1 MAKLII
7 FAGDDPQECSL
18 QAYNTL
24 GRHPN
29 NTVQVLDRIVSK
41 EHAEIVKLP
50 DGRFELR
57 DLGSL
62 NGTFMDGERVDRR
75 VLKDGDEITFGSTRV
90 VYQENRETDRA
101 LDRVTIAPSM
111 MESHIRQRLAPE
123 LDSEFWPEKEI
134 TDEQQLRRDYERLR
148 IAQELGRA
156 IGNELDLDTLLQK
169 ILDKAFELLPAD
181 RGVILL
187 MGEDGKPV
195 PRVVKHKHDSDPEE
209 IILSNSIINEVIQ
222 GKQAVLSS
230 DASIDSRFSG
240 AHSIIMQGIRSTM
253 CVPLLHSDE
262 ILGIMNLDSQIA
274 TNAFG
279 EKDLRIF
286 TGIATQAAIAI
297 QNARL
302 AHKIEFEARTRA
314 QFERF
319 FSPAMVQEMVEG
331 RLQLDGVGEKRDTT
345 ILFADIRGF
354 TAMTENVDAHETVAL
369 LNDYFEMMVEVLFQ
383 YNGTLDKY
391 VGDEVMA
398 LFGVPIDNPDAA
410 AAAVLCAVEMQR
422 ALVEF
427 NLTREADGLPAVHAG
442 IGVNTGETVYGAIG
456 SSKALQYT
464 VIGDAVNT
472 ASRLCSLAK
481 PGEVICSESTMALV
495 KGLVTAVELPKV
507 RVKGK
512 QGELTTFRITGL
524 VDDSKPLEFLQERT
538 QPSSKY

>member
-7 FAGDDPQECSL
+7 TSGDEPQEYNL
-18 QAYNTL
+18 EAYNTL

-29 NTVQVLDRIVSK
+29 NTIQVLDRIVSK
-41 EHAEIVKLP
+41 EHAEIVCIP
-50 DGRFELR
+50 DGRYELR

-62 NGTFMDGERVDRR
+62 NGTFMEGERVDRR
-75 VLKDGDEITFGSTRV
+75 ILLDGDEITFGSTRMTFTE
-90 VYQENRETDRA
+90 QRETDRA

-111 MESHIRQRLAPE
+111 MESHIRQRLTPDV
-123 LDSEFWPEKEI
+123 DSAFWPEKDI
-134 TDEQQLRRDYERLR
+134 HDEKLLRRDYERLR

-187 MGEDGKPV
+187 MDEAGKPV
-195 PRVVKHKHDSDPEE
+195 PRVVKHKHSKDPEE
-209 IILSNSIINEVIQ
+209 IVLSNSIINEVIQ

-230 DASIDSRFSG
+230 DASIDARFSG

-253 CVPLLHSDE
+253 CVPLLHGDE

-279 EKDLRIF
+279 EKDLRVF

-319 FSPAMVQEMVEG
+319 FSPEMVKEMVEG
-331 RLQLDGVGEKRDTT
+331 RLQLDGVGETRETT

-354 TAMTENVDAHETVAL
+354 TAMTENVDAHEIVAL
-369 LNDYFEMMVEVLFQ
+369 LNDYFEMMVEVLFKHG
-383 YNGTLDKY
+383 GTLDKY

-398 LFGVPIDNPDAA
+398 LFGVPIANPDSPI
-410 AAAVLCAVEMQR
+410 AAVTCAVEMQR
-422 ALVEF
+422 ALSEF
-427 NLTREADGLPAVHAG
+427 NRTREAEGQAPVYAG
-442 IGVNTGETVYGAIG
+442 IGINTGEVVYGAIG
-456 SSKALQYT
+456 SSRALQYT

-472 ASRLCSLAK
+472 AARLCSLAK
-481 PGEVICSESTMALV
+481 PGEIICSEPTHAHV
-495 KGLVTAVELPKV
+495 RELVTAEELPAV

-512 QGELTTFRITGL
+512 QGELTTFRVTDMRKGE
-524 VDDSKPLEFLQERT
+524 PGEFIRERT
-538 QPSSKY
+538 QPS

>member
-1 MAKLII
+1 MAKLLITS
-7 FAGDDPQECSL
+7 GDDPQEFTL
-18 QAYNTL
+18 EAYNTL

-29 NTVQVLDRIVSK
+29 NTIQVLDRIVSK
-41 EHAEIVKLP
+41 EHAEIVCIP
-50 DGRFELR
+50 DGRYELR

-62 NGTFMDGERVDRR
+62 NGTFMEGERVDRR
-75 VLKDGDEITFGSTRV
+75 ILLDGDEITFGSTRITFCE
-90 VYQENRETDRA
+90 QKETDRA
-101 LDRVTIAPSM
+101 LNKVTIAPNM
-111 MESHIRQRLAPE
+111 MKSHIRQRLAPDM
-123 LDSEFWPEKEI
+123 DSMFWPEKEI
-134 TDEQQLRRDYERLR
+134 HDEKLLRRDYERLR

-195 PRVVKHKHDSDPEE
+195 PRVVKHKHSSDPDE
-209 IILSNSIINEVIQ
+209 IVLSNSIINEVIQ

-230 DASIDSRFSG
+230 DASMDARFSG

-253 CVPLLHSDE
+253 CVPLLHGEE

-286 TGIATQAAIAI
+286 SGIATQAAGAI

-319 FSPAMVQEMVEG
+319 FSPAMVQEVVEG
-331 RLQLDGVGEKRDTT
+331 RLQLDGVGETRDVT

-354 TAMTENVDAHETVAL
+354 TSMTENVESHEIVAL

-383 YNGTLDKY
+383 HNGTLDKY

-398 LFGVPIDNPDAA
+398 LFGVPVAHPDAPV
-410 AAAVLCAVEMQR
+410 AAVACAVEMQR
-422 ALVEF
+422 GLEEF
-427 NLTREADGLPAVHAG
+427 NRTREADGQAPVYAG
-442 IGVNTGETVYGAIG
+442 IGINTGPVVYGAIG
-456 SSKALQYT
+456 SSKTLQYT

-472 ASRLCSLAK
+472 ASRLCSLAG
-481 PGEVICSESTMALV
+481 PGEVIISDTTHSHVES
-495 KGLVTAVELPKV
+495 LVTAEELPAV

-512 QGELTTFRITGL
+512 QGMLTTFRVSDIGER
-524 VDDSKPLEFLQERT
+524 PPEFIREGT
-538 QPSSKY
+538 QPT

>member
-7 FAGDDPQECSL
+7 FTGDEPQECSL
-18 QAYNTL
+18 QAFNTL

-29 NTVQVLDRIVSK
+29 NTIQVLDRIVSK

-50 DGRFELR
+50 DGRYELR

-75 VLKDGDEITFGSTRV
+75 VLQNGDEITFGSTRV

-134 TDEQQLRRDYERLR
+134 HDEKLLRRDYERLR

-187 MGEDGKPV
+187 MDEDSKPV

-209 IILSNSIINEVIQ
+209 IVLSNSIINEVIQ

-331 RLQLDGVGEKRDTT
+331 RLQLDGVGEKRDAT

-354 TAMTENVDAHETVAL
+354 TAMTENVDAHEIVAL

-398 LFGVPIDNPDAA
+398 LFGVPIDNPDAP

-422 ALVEF
+422 AMVEF
-427 NLTREADGLPAVHAG
+427 NRTRMADGLPAVHAG
-442 IGVNTGETVYGAIG
+442 IGVNTGEVVYGAIG

-481 PGEVICSESTMALV
+481 PDEVICSETTMALV
-495 KGLVTAVELPKV
+495 KDLVTAVELPKV

-524 VDDSKPLEFLQERT
+524 MDNAKSLEFLQERT
-538 QPSSKY
+538 HPT